1 MKIFIFLFTLFCG
14 VAYAQTNSREF
25 SSAQEAITWA
35 QENKADAIGI
45 THIAITGN
53 NDEADLLKLRT
64 LNNNS
69 GSGLFGSLESI
80 ELSAQTG
87 AIPNS
92 CFYAHYSGVQ
102 WLKRFSAP
110 SLIGIGNWA
119 FRFCT
124 ALSEVELPAVT
135 SIGTAAFYNCS
146 LASIRL
152 PASLENMEA
161 NPFLGCKRLKM
172 ITIYTGNESFK
183 VEDDVLY
190 NATKTLLIT
199 YPAGKTGTSFTS
211 PNTVTTIGSNAF
223 GICAGLT
230 EVTLPAVTSV
240 GNWASEYCTGLKIL
254 KFRTSG
260 AINWGADIF
269 SGVTTA
275 AIDLYLNVTG
285 EEYTTNVSGKA
296 WKGYEWKSV
305 NGESSS
311 EIEETGKPFVRI
323 FPNSV
328 RDVLYIDS
336 NEEISGIAVYDLNAK
351 IALQAIYTDSGIN
364 LSALPNGVYVV
375 RITTASGILNER
387 IVKTN

>member
-1 MKIFIFLFTLFCG
+1 MKFFIFLFALFCG
-14 VAYAQTNSREF
+14 AAYAQTNTREF

-35 QENKADAIGI
+35 QENRTDAIGI

-53 NDEADLLKLRT
+53 NDEADLLKLRS
-64 LNNNS
+64 LNNNA

-92 CFYAHYSGVQ
+92 CFYAHYSGAQ

-110 SLIGIGNWA
+110 SLTGIGNWA

-146 LASIRL
+146 LASIHL
-152 PASLENMEA
+152 PASLEDMDA
-161 NPFLGCKRLKM
+161 NPFLGCKRLKI
-172 ITIYTGNESFK
+172 ITIDTGNESFK

-190 NATKTLLIT
+190 NAAKTLLIT

-211 PNTVTTIGSNAF
+211 PNTVTTIGRNAF

-230 EVTLPAVTSV
+230 EVALPAVTNI
-240 GNWASEYCTGLKIL
+240 GNWASEYCTGLKTL

-260 AINWGADIF
+260 AINWGADVF
-269 SGVTTA
+269 SGVTTTV
-275 AIDLYLNVTG
+275 IDLYLNVTG
-285 EEYTTNVSGKA
+285 EEYTTNVSGNA

-311 EIEETGKPFVRI
+311 EIEETGKPLVRI

-328 RDVLYIDS
+328 RDVLYIES
-336 NEEISGIAVYDLNAK
+336 GAEISGIAVYDLNAK
-351 IALQAIYTDSGIN
+351 IVLQTIYTDSGIN
-364 LSALPNGVYVV
+364 LSALPSGVYVV